1 MLKKR
6 KGKDQSVG
14 VALGEDQSVGVA
26 PRACDCRTVN

>member
-6 KGKDQSVG
+6 KVKNQSVG